1 MQMRGCG
8 AGWEGL
14 GGGGRGMEGVAAS
27 GQEKLEGA
35 AGLWGSGGK
44 SSDEKIT
51 LATAEGLPWAQLKCT
66 KETNVLDIS
75 AAALSETRR
84 LPHTRTTHIP

>member
-14 GGGGRGMEGVAAS
+14 GGGAGGWKELQPLGKRSWKGLLGVGVRGAKALM
-27 GQEKLEGA
+27 
-35 AGLWGSGGK
+35 K
-44 SSDEKIT
+44 SHSCHT
-51 LATAEGLPWAQLKCT
+51 EGLAWAQLKCT